1 MMLHQVNQQLKF
13 SLQGMIGN
21 SCIKLIKYHF
31 QSVEGVQLEKVE
43 LGKVSLSYDPGL
55 LTPSEIENHFANLEF
70 PVVKDRQEVLFEQL
84 LNAIITFINDGN
96 YLRCHYKN
104 SDYLSDKLAIP
115 YNKLS
120 KVFSARAGITIER
133 FLIFLKLE
141 KVKEKL
147 LEDQYTLGEIAEKL
161 NYSSVHYLSNQF
173 KKYTG
178 ISPREFKKSPE
189 KCRLANSFSTAK
201 FHTKNRKFHK

>member
-1 MMLHQVNQQLKF
+1 MMHPRVNQRLKYA
-13 SLQGMIGN
+13 LQGMIGN
-21 SCIKLIKYHF
+21 SCIRLIEFYF
-31 QSVEGVQLEKVE
+31 QSVEGIQLEKVE

-55 LTPSEIENHFANLEF
+55 LTPDEIETHFTYLGF
-70 PVVKDRQEVLFEQL
+70 SVVKDKQDLLFEQL
-84 LNAIITFINDGN
+84 LTAIITYVNDGN

-104 SDYLSDKLAIP
+104 SDYLSDTLAVP

-147 LEDQYTLGEIAEKL
+147 LEDQHTLGEIAEKL

-178 ISPREFKKSPE
+178 ISPREFKKCPE
-189 KCRLANSFSTAK
+189 KCRLPSPFFTAK
-201 FHTKNRKFHK
+201 FHTKNHKFHK